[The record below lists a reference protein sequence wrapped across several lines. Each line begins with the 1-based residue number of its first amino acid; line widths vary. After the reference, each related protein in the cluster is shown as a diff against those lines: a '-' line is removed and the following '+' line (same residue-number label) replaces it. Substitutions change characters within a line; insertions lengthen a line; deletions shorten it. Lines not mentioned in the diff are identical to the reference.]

1 MLYWPYTSIGMAAA
15 KSRRKQE
22 IPSLTEE
29 SIKQGIKE
37 LEEGRGKKFKSVE
50 EMLAYVDKM
59 PDD

>member
-1 MLYWPYTSIGMAAA
+1 MAAA

-29 SIKQGIKE
+29 SIKRGIKA

-50 EMLAYVDKM
+50 EMLTYVDKM